1 MPFRAKT
8 GSRGLSVTKNPYG
21 YSIRIS
27 DQDPQTRYLPPDPKE
42 LERAVKSAT
51 TADMPR
57 SRTLRS

>member
-42 LERAVKSAT
+42 LERAVKSAA
-51 TADMPR
+51 TADTPR
-57 SRTLRS
+57 PRTLRS